1 MEAKLDQVI
10 LGCDLGKIRDYTA
23 LCAVEQYQNY
33 STWPED
39 GSEVGDPY
47 FHLVYLERF
56 PLHTDYDD
64 IISYTKLIYDDA
76 VERYANQR
84 KKPELVVDA
93 TGPGLPMLDHFKKVL
108 PKTKG
113 VYITGGSSV
122 NQEGSLYYVP
132 KQHLATNLQI
142 VLQGRNLKFG
152 RNVKETVTLKK
163 ELMNFSYKI
172 NDATGNTTFEH
183 WREGDKDD
191 TVLAVAIALWYALKG
206 QKRITRKMLNAG
218 KMFRGIGV

>member
-1 MEAKLDQVI
+1 LETKLDQVI

-23 LCAVEQYQNY
+23 LCALEQYQNY
-33 STWPED
+33 SEWPED
-39 GSEVGDPY
+39 VEEVGETF

-64 IISYTKLIYDDA
+64 IIDYTKIIFDDA
-76 VERYANQR
+76 VERYAEKR
-84 KKPELVVDA
+84 IKPELVIDC
-93 TGPGLPMLDHFKKVL
+93 TGPGLPMHDHFKKVL
-108 PKTKG
+108 RRTKG

-122 NQEGSLYYVP
+122 NQEGSIYYVP

-142 VLQGRNLKFG
+142 VMQGRGLKFG
-152 RNVKETVTLKK
+152 RNIKETVTLKK

-172 NDATGNTTFEH
+172 NDATGNATFEH

-206 QKRITRKMLNAG
+206 QKRVTK
-218 KMFRGIGV
+218 RGINTAAKIRALF